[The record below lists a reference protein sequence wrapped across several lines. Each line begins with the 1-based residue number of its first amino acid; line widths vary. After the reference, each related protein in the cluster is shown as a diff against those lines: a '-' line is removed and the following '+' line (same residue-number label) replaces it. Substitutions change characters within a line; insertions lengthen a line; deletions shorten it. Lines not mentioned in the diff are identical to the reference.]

1 MELLDKIQRDLCII
15 RNGKYI
21 ILSQKIK
28 NIDNNL
34 YKSILDE
41 TNFLNNEFPK
51 LSDRIKYI
59 LKNKY
64 EVNTCNMCGKNIL
77 NIERKYCSPKCNK
90 NSEETKNKFRKS
102 YSNLQEKEKENRKK
116 KRTETVNE
124 RYGGYTFQSP
134 ELSSKVR
141 QTMVERYGV
150 EHSFQNEKSKE
161 KAINTWIKKYGV
173 DNPYKSEEIKEK
185 IRMTLFKKYGVDNAC
200 YINSEERVNN
210 GIKTKI
216 ERGWIIPDE
225 FLNEYQ
231 KYRKEVRNLTEKTY
245 KKYKDIINPDNLKRV
260 TNGNTGFQLDHK
272 YSILEGFLNDVESDI
287 ISNWHNLQ
295 MLECGKNRNKSK
307 KCSIELD
314 ELIKMINYEN
324 E

>member
-1 MELLDKIQRDLCII
+1 MKLLDKIQRDLCII
-15 RNGKYI
+15 RNSKYI

-28 NIDNNL
+28 NIDNDL
-34 YKSILDE
+34 YESILDE
-41 TNFLNNEFPK
+41 TIFLNSDSPR

-59 LKNKY
+59 LQNKY
-64 EVNTCNMCGKNIL
+64 GVNTCNTCGKNIL
-77 NIERKYCSPKCNK
+77 NIERKYCSAKCNN
-90 NSEETKNKFRKS
+90 NSEETKNRFRKS
-102 YSNLQEKEKENRKK
+102 YNNLPEEEKENRKN

-141 QTMVERYGV
+141 QTMVERYGIF
-150 EHSFQNEKSKE
+150 HSFQNEKSKE

-185 IRMTLFKKYGVDNAC
+185 IRMTLFKKYGVDNGC
-200 YINSEERVNN
+200 HINSEERINN
-210 GIKTKI
+210 TVKTKI

-225 FLNEYQ
+225 FLNDYQ

-245 KKYKDIINPDNLKRV
+245 KKYKDIINPNNLKRV
-260 TNGNTGFQLDHK
+260 TNGNIGFQLDHK
-272 YSILEGFLNDVESDI
+272 YSIIEGFLNGVEPAI
-287 ISNWHNLQ
+287 ISNQNNLQ
-295 MLECGKNRNKSK
+295 MLECNKNRNKSK

-314 ELIKMINYEN
+314 ELIKMINYKN